1 VAMISSFKHIFFS
14 VLFVFSSV
22 LLTFANEGALVHAQ
36 HEVAKVDSFVEKI
49 DEKIAEEEAAY
60 NPTPAVLHHVQDSHT
75 WDVFEMT
82 HINLPCIVYN
92 STDGLAFFQY
102 AEGETIKGYTCEHG
116 GLAREDGAFFLD
128 FSITKNVF
136 TMLLGALILIAVLL
150 SVANAYKTNKGAPKG
165 MQSLL
170 EPVFVFLRD
179 DVAKPGIGPKYE
191 KFLPYIY
198 TIFFFILINNLLGL
212 IPVFPGGANVTGNIA
227 VTMVLALI
235 AFVVINL
242 SGNKDY
248 WMHILNP
255 DVPFLVKFILVP
267 VEFLGIFIK
276 PIALMIRLFANIF
289 AGHVIVL
296 SLISL
301 IFVFGNA
308 GKSIGGSF
316 AGAAIAIPFTLF
328 ISLIEVL
335 VAFIQAYIFANL
347 TSVFIGL
354 AVAEHAHHE
363 EAHH

>member
-1 VAMISSFKHIFFS
+1 MAYFKHIIFS
-14 VLFVFSSV
+14 VLLVFSAMVS
-22 LLTFANEGALVHAQ
+22 FANEPETAVHEEVVAT
-36 HEVAKVDSFVEKI
+36 EVAEAEQVE
-49 DEKIAEEEAAY
+49 EKY
-60 NPTPAVLHHVQDSHT
+60 NPTPTVLAHVQDAHNFE
-75 WDVFEMT
+75 VFGVA

-92 STDGLAFFQY
+92 ETDGLQFFMY
-102 AEGETIKGYTCEHG
+102 NSHEPMGAYVGDHHG
-116 GLAREDGAFFLD
+116 GLTRTDGASFLD

-136 TMLLGALILIAVLL
+136 TMLLGALILIVLL
-150 SVANAYKTNKGAPKG
+150 ISVANAYKTNKGAPKG
-165 MQSLL
+165 TQSLL

-179 DVAKPGIGPKYE
+179 DVAKANIGPKYE
-191 KFLPYIY
+191 KFLPYVY
-198 TIFFFILINNLLGL
+198 TIFFFVLINNILGL

-227 VTMVLALI
+227 ITMVLALI
-235 AFVVINL
+235 AFVVINI

-248 WMHILNP
+248 WAHIFNP

-308 GKSIGGSF
+308 GKSVGGSV
-316 AGAAIAIPFTLF
+316 AGAAIAVPFTLF
-328 ISLIEVL
+328 ISVIEVL

-354 AVAEHAHHE
+354 AVAEHAHHGE